1 MKKHEWKEVPSFLSK
16 AHMVDDEAIQIV
28 VVTQELNHDVLRI
41 TCFDAN
47 RLFGHT
53 SFE

>member
-1 MKKHEWKEVPSFLSK
+1 
-16 AHMVDDEAIQIV
+16 MVDDEAIQIV

-47 RLFGHT
+47 RLFGHN